1 MARFSRKSQKKKF
14 WEILKIFWFF
24 NAFPELR
31 INRKSQ
37 KSAQKT
43 ASLKWHAFREKFKK
57 FKKLKFLENFWFF
70 NEFPEFRINE
80 KYIKPASPKNGKFAR
95 FSRKL
100 VHVFQGK
107 KKNGFKKEMKLD
119 L

>member
-1 MARFSRKSQKKKF
+1 MNFHN
-14 WEILKIFWFF
+14 L
-24 NAFPELR
+24 ELTE
-31 INRKSQ
+31 KSQ

-43 ASLKWHAFREKFKK
+43 ASLKWHAFREKV
-57 FKKLKFLENFWFF
+57 KKLKKIKSFEIFLENFWFF

-80 KYIKPASPKNGKFAR
+80 KYREPASPKNGKFAR

-107 KKNGFKKEMKLD
+107 KKAGFKKENKLD

>member
-1 MARFSRKSQKKKF
+1 MARFSRKV
-14 WEILKIFWFF
+14 
-24 NAFPELR
+24 
-31 INRKSQ
+31 
-37 KSAQKT
+37 
-43 ASLKWHAFREKFKK
+43 
-57 FKKLKFLENFWFF
+57 KKLKKIKIFENFWFC

-80 KYIKPASPKNGKFAR
+80 KYRKLASPKNEKFAR

-107 KKNGFKKEMKLD
+107 NNAGFKKEMKLD

>member
-1 MARFSRKSQKKKF
+1 MKF
-14 WEILKIFWFF
+14 FWFF

-31 INRKSQ
+31 INRKKSKISPKNSELEMARFSRKSQ
-37 KSAQKT
+37 KI
-43 ASLKWHAFREKFKK
+43 KK
-57 FKKLKFLENFWFF
+57 IKIFEIFLENFWFF

-80 KYIKPASPKNGKFAR
+80 KYRKPASPKNGKFAR

-107 KKNGFKKEMKLD
+107 KKAGFKKEMKLD